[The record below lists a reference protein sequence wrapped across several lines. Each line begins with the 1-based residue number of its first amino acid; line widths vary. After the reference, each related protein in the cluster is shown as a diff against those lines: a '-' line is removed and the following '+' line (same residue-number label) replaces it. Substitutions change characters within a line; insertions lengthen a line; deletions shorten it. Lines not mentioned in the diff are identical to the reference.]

1 MTTKNFE
8 YQKTNRNFAQIASG
22 MEELG
27 AAEIKEL
34 GGEKVVPAHRGIYFE
49 ADVATLYRVNYQSR
63 LLTRVLAPLMKFQCH
78 NEKYLYRKMKEIE
91 WDQFFSLKDTF
102 AIFANVSNSK
112 ITHSQY
118 AALVAK
124 DAIVDYFREK
134 TGDRPN
140 VERLNPDVWISV
152 HIEKNFATIS
162 WDTSGGSLHRRGYR
176 KFSVEAPMQE
186 TVAAAIIKMSGWD
199 GKSKFY
205 DPFCGSG
212 TLLAEALM
220 FAAKIP
226 AGYLRQKFGFQF
238 LPDFDAELWQREKK
252 AADEKISEIPPNLIA
267 GSDISAEAV
276 EGTEENLSLLP
287 FGDRIQMLKMDFEE
301 IDAIENSTIV
311 TNPPHGIRLG
321 SKEEVKKLYRKIG
334 DFLKQRCVSST
345 AYIYFGDRA
354 LIPFIGLRPSW
365 RKPLRNGGQDGRLA
379 KFEIFAHHFK
389 K

>member
-1 MTTKNFE
+1 MFE
-8 YQKTNRNFAQIASG
+8 YQKTNRYFAQIASG
-22 MEELG
+22 LEELG
-27 AAEIKEL
+27 AAEVKEL
-34 GGEKVVPAHRGIYFE
+34 GGENVVPAHRGIYFE
-49 ADVATLYRVNYQSR
+49 GDAATLYRANYQSR
-63 LLTRVLAPLMKFQCH
+63 VLTRVLAPLVKFQCH

-91 WDQFFSLKDTF
+91 WDQFFSLKNTF

-186 TVAAAIIKMSGWD
+186 TVAAAIVRLSEWD
-199 GKSKFY
+199 GKQKFY

-220 FAAKIP
+220 VAAKIP
-226 AGYLRQKFGFQF
+226 AGFLREKFGFQF
-238 LPDFDAELWQREKK
+238 LPDFDADLWQQVKKK
-252 AADEKISEIPPNLIA
+252 ADGQVSEIPPDLIV
-267 GSDISAEAV
+267 GSDISADAA
-276 EGTEENLSLLP
+276 EGAKSNLSLLP
-287 FGDRIQMLKMDFEE
+287 FGNQVKIQAIDFEKIQTLE
-301 IDAIENSTIV
+301 QTTIV
-311 TNPPHGIRLG
+311 ANPPHGIRLG
-321 SKEEVKKLYRKIG
+321 KKEEIKKLYQKFG
-334 DFLKQRCVSST
+334 NFLKHRCVTST
-345 AYIYFGDRA
+345 AFIYFGDRT
-354 LIPFIGLRPSW
+354 LIQFIGLKPSW